1 MLADRAGR
9 VEHSIR
15 TDKRIRRSA
24 DADGRSLVRP
34 RDRRHHPGLDYAV
47 NGWPGG
53 IVEPSTS
60 AEPEG
65 IDMTDHTYR
74 VIEIVGTSPDGV
86 DAAIRSGLS
95 RAAQT
100 THNLDWFEVQSVRG
114 YLEEGSV
121 AYYQVTMKVGFRIE
135 DTGQ

>member
-1 MLADRAGR
+1 MLQIGEFFTAVADPVYACWSR
-9 VEHSIR
+9 R
-15 TDKRIRRSA
+15 TR
-24 DADGRSLVRP
+24 GNY
-34 RDRRHHPGLDYAV
+34 PGLDYAV
-47 NGWPGG
+47 HGCPGG
-53 IVEPSTS
+53 IVELSTS

-114 YLEEGSV
+114 YLEDGAV

-135 DTGQ
+135 DVGQ